1 MVEEIR
7 YYFRKNGM
15 YLQKY
20 TSIDEDSSNKVV
32 AYKFDS
38 PLILDTTVFVK
49 NDDQVGNPEEY
60 AKFYINTSEELAADC
75 EIVKIEKV
83 CYFRE
88 VGVIT

>member
-1 MVEEIR
+1 MVEEVR

-20 TSIDEDSSNKVV
+20 TSIDESSNKVV
-32 AYKFDS
+32 DYKFDS

-49 NDDQVGNPEEY
+49 NDDQFGNPEDY
-60 AKFYINTSEELAADC
+60 AKFYINSFGEVAVDC

-83 CYFRE
+83 YYFRE
-88 VGVIT
+88 VGVIE